1 MPVNHGAAHTLKWR
15 VWWSLL
21 ATPHLSTISALWRVV
36 RRGSNSIIQRKSFKG
51 WALWNTCLSFSSRI
65 YGIGVFLSWLHPGLW
80 DSGGVRN
87 GFSTSSSGNFDAQW
101 NLRTASTEIWKICP
115 QKSPPP
121 IRIDDRRKVG
131 RPHSASIGG
140 VLAPSQILSTLL
152 FCLFKKKL
160 RASLVVQ
167 WWRIPIV
174 MQGTQVR
181 SLAREDPT
189 PLRAAMPTGHNY
201 WAHVL

>member
-1 MPVNHGAAHTLKWR
+1 ME
-15 VWWSLL
+15 
-21 ATPHLSTISALWRVV
+21 HLSELL
-36 RRGSNSIIQRKSFKG
+36 FKN
-51 WALWNTCLSFSSRI
+51 LWNRCILI
-65 YGIGVFLSWLHPGLW
+65 V
-80 DSGGVRN
+80 
-87 GFSTSSSGNFDAQW
+87 TSSWTLRLWGCEEWIFNKLIWEFWCTW

-152 FCLFKKKL
+152 FCFFKKKL

-189 PLRAAMPTGHNY
+189 HLRAAMPTGHNY